1 MLCFIIRRLLIAI
14 PTILLLIVI
23 SFVLM
28 SGPRWPVQCR
38 TPLPPAVLANIEA
51 RYGLDQPYCKQM
63 LDDVMNVV
71 TAFDFG
77 PSFKFRDQ
85 NVNASSIR
93 VSLSR

>member
-1 MLCFIIRRLLIAI
+1 M
-14 PTILLLIVI
+14 
-23 SFVLM
+23 
-28 SGPRWPVQCR
+28 
-38 TPLPPAVLANIEA
+38 LANSEA